1 MNLLVASIFKGT
13 EAVGNGEVCVVDVR
27 VLPGREAQQ
36 GRRLD
41 HWKSGDCVNTM
52 NELAKIRAK
61 IEAIL
66 PGHRDLYYD
75 GRWQKPLGG
84 YADTMNP
91 ATGDTL
97 GPAAEANAAD
107 VDAAAKAAHKGFQAW
122 RRTKP
127 LERAALMKKV
137 AGVLRANAEELAM
150 LDAANCGNPIREMLR
165 DAVVAAMQIEY
176 YAGLVTEAKG
186 ETIPMGEGVVNLSV
200 REPYGVVGRIVAYNH
215 PIMFTAGKMG
225 PALAAG
231 NTVIMKP
238 PYQAPLSAYR
248 MMELIDGIM
257 PPGVI
262 SIVTAGREGSEA
274 LVAHPLVPR
283 ISLIGSVP
291 TGRAIMKVGA
301 DRLKHVTLEL
311 GGKNACIIY
320 PDADLNR
327 ATAGAVNGMNF
338 TWCGQS
344 CGSTSRLF
352 VHEAVH
358 DRVVQGML
366 EAIKAYRPG
375 IPTQMATTMGAIISK
390 AQHDK
395 IMGYIDI
402 GKTEGARLACGG
414 SVPDD
419 PLLAQGWFVE
429 PTVFTGVNQAMRLAN
444 EEIFGPV
451 LSVIKWK
458 DEETM
463 FAQVNA
469 VDYGLTGSIWTTSL
483 ANAHRAASRV
493 ESGYIWVNN
502 VSAHFLGASFGG
514 YKQSGV
520 GREEG
525 ADELLTYTQVKNIN
539 ITL

>member
-1 MNLLVASIFKGT
+1 M
-13 EAVGNGEVCVVDVR
+13 
-27 VLPGREAQQ
+27 
-36 GRRLD
+36 
-41 HWKSGDCVNTM
+41 NTM
-52 NELAKIRAK
+52 NELAKVKAK
-61 IEAIL
+61 IEPIL
-66 PGHRDLYYD
+66 PKHRDLYYD
-75 GRWQKPLGG
+75 GKWQKPQGG
-84 YADTMNP
+84 HLDTSNP
-91 ATGDTL
+91 ATGEPL

-107 VDAAAKAAHKGFQAW
+107 VDAAVKAAHKGFQAW
-122 RRTKP
+122 RRMKP

-137 AGVLRANAEELAM
+137 AAVLRANAEELAM
-150 LDAANCGNPIREMLR
+150 LDAANCGNPIREMLK
-165 DAVVAAMQIEY
+165 DAVVAAMQIEF

-262 SIVTAGREGSEA
+262 NIVTAGRKGSEA
-274 LVAHPLVPR
+274 LVTHPLVPR
-283 ISLIGSVP
+283 VSLIGSVP
-291 TGRAIMKVGA
+291 TGRAIMKAGA

-320 PDADLNR
+320 PDADLEK
-327 ATAGAVNGMNF
+327 AMAGAVNGMNF

-352 VHEAVH
+352 LHEAIY
-358 DRVVQGML
+358 DRVIEGML
-366 EAIKAYRPG
+366 ATIKGYRPG
-375 IPTQMATTMGAIISK
+375 IPTEMETTMGAIISK

-395 IMGYIDI
+395 IMGYIEI
-402 GKTEGARLACGG
+402 AKNEGAKLTYGG
-414 SVPDD
+414 KVPDD
-419 PLLAQGWFVE
+419 PLLANGWFVE
-429 PTVFTGVNQAMRLAN
+429 PTVFTGVDQGMRIAN
-444 EEIFGPV
+444 EEVFGPV

-458 DEETM
+458 DEEEM
-463 FAQVNA
+463 FTQVNA
-469 VDYGLTGSIWTTSL
+469 VEYGLTGSIWTTSL
-483 ANAHRAASRV
+483 ANAHRAASRL
-493 ESGYIWVNN
+493 ESGYIWVNS
-502 VSAHFLGASFGG
+502 VSSHFPGASFGG

-525 ADELLTYTQVKNIN
+525 ADELLSYTQVKNIN
-539 ITL
+539 IAL

>member
-1 MNLLVASIFKGT
+1 MNM
-13 EAVGNGEVCVVDVR
+13 
-27 VLPGREAQQ
+27 P
-36 GRRLD
+36 
-41 HWKSGDCVNTM
+41 
-52 NELAKIRAK
+52 NELVKVKAKIDP
-61 IEAIL
+61 IL
-66 PGHRDLYYD
+66 PRKRDLYYD
-75 GRWQKPLGG
+75 GKWQKPRGG
-84 YADTMNP
+84 YLDTWNP
-91 ATGDTL
+91 ATGESL
-97 GPAAEANAAD
+97 GPCAEANTAD
-107 VDAAAKAAHKGFQAW
+107 VDAAVRAAHQGFREW
-122 RRTKP
+122 RRMKP
-127 LERAALMKKV
+127 IERAALMKKV
-137 AGVLRANAEELAM
+137 AAVLRANAEELAM
-150 LDAANCGNPIREMLR
+150 LDAANCGNPIREMLK
-165 DAVVAAMQIEY
+165 DAVIAAIQIEF
-176 YAGLVTEAKG
+176 YAGFVTEAKG
-186 ETIPMGEGVVNLSV
+186 ETIPMGEGIVNLSV

-262 SIVTAGREGSEA
+262 NIITAGREGSEA

-283 ISLIGSVP
+283 LSLIGSVP
-291 TGRAIMKVGA
+291 TGRAIMKAGA

-320 PDADLNR
+320 PDADLDK

-352 VHEAVH
+352 VHESVY
-358 DRVVQGML
+358 DRVVGGML
-366 EAIKAYRPG
+366 EAVKTYRPG
-375 IPTQMATTMGAIISK
+375 IPTEMETTMGAIISK
-390 AQHDK
+390 TQHEK
-395 IMGYIDI
+395 IMGYI
-402 GKTEGARLACGG
+402 GLGAKEGAKLAYGG
-414 SVPDD
+414 KVPKD
-419 PLLAQGWFVE
+419 PLLANGWFVE
-429 PTVFTGVNQAMRLAN
+429 PTIFTGVDQGMRIAN
-444 EEIFGPV
+444 EEVFGPV

-458 DEETM
+458 DEEEM

-483 ANAHRAASRV
+483 ANAHRAAARV
-493 ESGYIWVNN
+493 ESGYIWVNS

-525 ADELLTYTQVKNIN
+525 SDELLTYTQLKNIN